1 MRKFLA
7 ILMVCLSLVVP
18 AFAETFDLSS
28 MSLDELIQLRNAV
41 NIAINEQLDSGF
53 SDSKIGMGYYDV
65 GVDIKPGKYDLIC
78 SFAEM
83 EYLSYNNSEQS
94 KCVVVVMS
102 DRSDDAEV
110 ISEFYYI
117 ATGQQISVELEEGNV
132 LVIARGNFLIQS
144 SEHSW
149 AP

>member
-7 ILMVCLSLVVP
+7 ILIACMLLTIP
-18 AFAETFDLSS
+18 AFAETVDLSS
-28 MSLDELIQLRNAV
+28 MSLNELIQLRDAV
-41 NIAINEQLDSGF
+41 NAAINEQLDFYF

-78 SFAEM
+78 TYAETVEDRGSRCM
-83 EYLSYNNSEQS
+83 VAVLSSRAE
-94 KCVVVVMS
+94 
-102 DRSDDAEV
+102 DADALE
-110 ISEFYYI
+110 EFYYI
-117 ATGQQISVELEEGNV
+117 TSGQQISVELVEGNV
-132 LVIARGNFLIQS
+132 LVIARGNFLIQN

>member
-7 ILMVCLSLVVP
+7 ILIVCILLTIP
-18 AFAETFDLSS
+18 ALAETVDLSS
-28 MSLDELIQLRNAV
+28 MSLEELIQLRDAV
-41 NIAINEQLDSGF
+41 NTAINEQLDFGF
-53 SDSKIGMGYYDV
+53 DDSKIGMGYYDV

-78 SFAEM
+78 IFAEM
-83 EYLSYNNSEQS
+83 EHFSVNDTDQS
-94 KCVVVVMS
+94 QCMVVVAS
-102 DRSDDAEV
+102 DRSDNAEA

-117 ATGQQISVELEEGNV
+117 TVGQQISVELEEGNV
-132 LVIARGNFLIQS
+132 LVIARGNFLIQN